1 MYLRGLNGLRALAAC
16 SVILAHFC
24 GILVEKGFLKS
35 NYFGH
40 FGGYSVT
47 IFFTLSGFL
56 ITYLLLKELEF
67 QAKVDIK
74 KFYMRRILRIWPLY
88 FFYIVLVVLAMKFM
102 LPSTIWY
109 YIFIVPNIPFALH
122 LSGHA
127 IVTIPLLTHYWS
139 VGVEEQ
145 FYAFWPWLI
154 KYSSKIKRSI
164 FLFCAAYF
172 GLKIGLSV
180 MNAPIFWQ
188 SILLHTRFCCLGIGA
203 IGACL
208 YFENSKIVAFSN
220 KKVIEI
226 LAWLI
231 LMLFMMNQ
239 ISVFSI
245 VNNEIISIMVVIII
259 FNQINNPSPILSLE
273 NRVFDYLGKISFGL
287 YIYNPLL
294 ISLISIFFL
303 NDNTNGFL
311 KVILFV
317 LITFGAIILVS
328 HLSYFYFE
336 KRFLNLKNR
345 FTTIESYSSNPNN

>member
-1 MYLRGLNGLRALAAC
+1 
-16 SVILAHFC
+16 
-24 GILVEKGFLKS
+24 
-35 NYFGH
+35 
-40 FGGYSVT
+40 
-47 IFFTLSGFL
+47 
-56 ITYLLLKELEF
+56 
-67 QAKVDIK
+67 
-74 KFYMRRILRIWPLY
+74 
-88 FFYIVLVVLAMKFM
+88 M

-109 YIFIVPNIPFALH
+109 YIFVVPNIPFALH
-122 LSGHA
+122 LSGHV

-154 KYSSKIKRSI
+154 KYSSKIKQSI

-172 GLKIGLSV
+172 GLKIGLSI

-220 KKVIEI
+220 KKVIEL

-245 VNNEIISIMVVIII
+245 VNNEIISVLVVIII
-259 FNQINNPSPILSLE
+259 LNQINNPSPILSLE
-273 NRVFDYLGKISFGL
+273 NKVFDYVGKISFGL
-287 YIYNPLL
+287 YIFNPLL
-294 ISLISIFFL
+294 IYFTSSFL
-303 NDNTNGFL
+303 LNNSSSGIT
-311 KVILFV
+311 KTILFV
-317 LITFGAIILVS
+317 VCTFCAVILVS

-336 KRFLNLKNR
+336 KRFLKLKTK
-345 FTTIESYSSNPNN
+345 FTTVESAASKF